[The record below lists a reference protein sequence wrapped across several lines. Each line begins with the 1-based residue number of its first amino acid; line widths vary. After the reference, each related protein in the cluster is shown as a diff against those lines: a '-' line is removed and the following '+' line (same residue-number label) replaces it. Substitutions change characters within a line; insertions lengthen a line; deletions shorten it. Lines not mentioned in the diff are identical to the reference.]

1 MPLQYVDREDI
12 GGALKRAGST
22 KLNIDSQDYE
32 NVLINELADPHVR
45 IDNEDIPTIAG
56 EGATDTTLPLVSG
69 FSPLD
74 NAVDVAVD
82 ANFTVSFDT
91 PIAFA
96 TVAKLFTLK
105 LTADDSTIDSWD
117 VDADVGNGAGQCEI
131 VGNAV
136 VLHLTA
142 PLLAATE
149 YYVVWEAGVVT
160 DLSGNPVAAQAS
172 TTAWSFTT
180 AA

>member
-22 KLNIDSQDYE
+22 KVNIDSQDYE
-32 NVLINELADPHVR
+32 NVLINELADPHIR

-56 EGATDTTLPLVSG
+56 EGTTDITLPLVSG

-74 NAVDVAVD
+74 NAEDVAVD
-82 ANFTVSFDT
+82 ANFTVSFDSL
-91 PIAFA
+91 IAFGA
-96 TVAKLFTLK
+96 GLFTLK

-117 VDADVGNGAGQCEI
+117 VEADVGSGAGQCEI
-131 VGNAV
+131 SGNSV

-142 PLLAATE
+142 PLTAATE
-149 YYVVWEAGVVT
+149 YYIVWAAGAVT
-160 DLSGNPVAAQAS
+160 DLSGNPIAAQAS